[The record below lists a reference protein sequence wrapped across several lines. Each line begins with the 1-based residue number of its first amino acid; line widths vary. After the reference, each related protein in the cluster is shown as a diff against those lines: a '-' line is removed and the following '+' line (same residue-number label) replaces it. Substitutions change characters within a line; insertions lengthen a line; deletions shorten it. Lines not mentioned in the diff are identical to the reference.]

1 MTEDREAAP
10 INWVAIREEYEGRLF
25 LPKVI
30 CKRYG
35 ITSAQLRRRREVEGW
50 LSARTRRVQKGDLV
64 ARMMKVLDRQIR
76 QLETAVNE
84 PIEKQVGA
92 LSASV
97 KTLDSLIGMGAA
109 TPNAEPASKKDVT
122 DLRNKLA
129 KRIEQFRNR

>member
-1 MTEDREAAP
+1 MAQDGAAGGAAP

-25 LPKVI
+25 LPRVI

-50 LSARTRRVQKGDLV
+50 LSARARRVQKGDLV

-76 QLETAVNE
+76 QLEAAVNE

-97 KTLDSLIGMGAA
+97 RRWT
-109 TPNAEPASKKDVT
+109 
-122 DLRNKLA
+122 R
-129 KRIEQFRNR
+129 